1 MKRTDLAYVA
11 GIVDGEGC
19 IDIHHRTRPGHKY
32 TEFTLR
38 VAVTSTD
45 LWLLQMLKMGF
56 GGAIQERKRYSLHR
70 KPCWN
75 WVITRKQA
83 GEFLELI
90 LPYLH
95 LKKPQAEL
103 GIKFQ
108 SARGQYATRHS
119 EGRRAVAEAQR
130 IMLQSMKRNKVS

>member
-19 IDIHHRTRPGHKY
+19 IDIHGRNRPGHKY
-32 TEFTLR
+32 SHMSLR
-38 VAVTSTD
+38 VTVVSTD
-45 LWLLQMLKMGF
+45 QWLCQMLKFRFSGNVR
-56 GGAIQERKRYSLHR
+56 ERTVDKTHRLPLWDWCLEGKRA
-70 KPCWN
+70 KD
-75 WVITRKQA
+75 
-83 GEFLELI
+83 FLELI

-108 SARGQYATRHS
+108 DAKGQNATRHS
-119 EGRRAVAEAQR
+119 EERRAIAEAQR
-130 IMLQSMKRNKVS
+130 IMLQSMKHNK

>member
-19 IDIHHRTRPGHKY
+19 IDIVSRNRPGHKSPDS
-32 TEFTLR
+32 TLR
-38 VAVTSTD
+38 VTVVSTD
-45 LWLLQMLKMGF
+45 QWLCQMLRFGF
-56 GGAIQERKRYSLHR
+56 SGAVRERKVDKSRQMR
-70 KPCWN
+70 QWDWRIERGKA
-75 WVITRKQA
+75 RD
-83 GEFLELI
+83 FLKLI

-108 SARGQYATRHS
+108 EAK
-119 EGRRAVAEAQR
+119 GRSTHGLTDNERAVEEAQK
-130 IMLQSMKRNKVS
+130 ILLQTMKRNKV